1 MILEFLLNKRLLA
14 ICATVF
20 LLGIAAS
27 SLIVKSQGGFSRAPG
42 GDGPEYITLARSLA
56 AGRGYINPH
65 SHWPTDPSLARL
77 PLWPILLVPG
87 AWLFPNQTD
96 GFLLR
101 GTGAVMH
108 ALGAVCLVL
117 LAFYLSRDY
126 FAAALSGT
134 IFAFYPPALSLV
146 DGGYSEPAFV
156 VFAAAGLLLVF
167 QTGWKQFLGAL
178 LLGASVLV
186 RSNLLILPFLFALF
200 AEASDKSTRQHWKH
214 FCLLTLI
221 FLIPAS
227 LWIARNYLVSG
238 AFPMLTGA
246 DGETLYGGNNPVVA
260 SEMAFWGNWVF
271 ADQVPGETPERV
283 LAQTMSE
290 KQVDHYYLNQG
301 LAFMRHHLLAYPR
314 LVTGKLIRSF
324 IPVPWIPSAS
334 SYFASFVRLALYVGV
349 FWAWRRRAI
358 RDQRFTLFLAAVL
371 ATTVI
376 TTVIFC
382 GTFRYT
388 FCLETFLIIVVAIQ
402 LANVWRGLPL
412 RN

>member
-1 MILEFLLNKRLLA
+1 
-14 ICATVF
+14 
-20 LLGIAAS
+20 
-27 SLIVKSQGGFSRAPG
+27 
-42 GDGPEYITLARSLA
+42 
-56 AGRGYINPH
+56 
-65 SHWPTDPSLARL
+65 
-77 PLWPILLVPG
+77 
-87 AWLFPNQTD
+87 
-96 GFLLR
+96 
-101 GTGAVMH
+101 MH

-126 FAAALSGT
+126 FAAALSGA

-301 LAFMRHHLLAYPR
+301 LAFMRHHLLAYPPPGDRKTHSKFHPCTLDPQRILLFRFLRPPCSLCGR
-314 LVTGKLIRSF
+314 LLGV
-324 IPVPWIPSAS
+324 AS
-334 SYFASFVRLALYVGV
+334 SRHQGPAIHALSGRGPCHHCHHHGHLLRHFSLHLLPGDFPHHRGRHSVGKRLAWTAAPQLIG
-349 FWAWRRRAI
+349 ATLALSRGTARAS
-358 RDQRFTLFLAAVL
+358 
-371 ATTVI
+371 
-376 TTVIFC
+376 
-382 GTFRYT
+382 
-388 FCLETFLIIVVAIQ
+388 
-402 LANVWRGLPL
+402 
-412 RN
+412 